1 LQLVWLNPGDP
12 LGQPVTQ
19 VTQHT
24 SGEIRILFIYIFL
37 INLKNMKL
45 IYEYLTLYFFYSIHP
60 HELFL
65 NFSIWELY
73 IAYRPDDRVCVLKC
87 FLLGNVLK

>member
-45 IYEYLTLYFFYSIHP
+45 IYEYLTSYFF
-60 HELFL
+60 
-65 NFSIWELY
+65 
-73 IAYRPDDRVCVLKC
+73 IAYIHMNC
-87 FLLGNVLK
+87 FLTFSMWDNYI